1 MAAVKRLV
9 AVVAAA
15 CVLSAGCTYTKEEPG
30 LFREN
35 ASQSPT
41 VEQTALPAP
50 TNPKLPVAAEA
61 EWTTAEGLN
70 ISTRFAIHAV
80 RRVQDATVVD
90 WSVTPL
96 SAPGHGLGERLPSWV
111 DLGLSRSSEGD
122 INMFLLDPA
131 AGNVYRTLSHQ
142 SRRLFNRCLCTP
154 LWLAQQ
160 GLRIGETRL
169 LQATFPPLPDALGFV
184 DVDLINLAP
193 FAHIPVTPIGKVP
206 TATHPTELAR
216 PPATLRTTLAQQVF
230 RYRDEPRRVQRISI
244 DRVVA
249 SPGRTSLEWTITS
262 VTDQSTFVL
271 EPALSPIGGILPD
284 DVDVLDHD
292 VVSGPMIKPEGL
304 PASKPSKVSWMTTA
318 VAGRKAYECLCSPL
332 GLWAGSLRREGGH
345 ASVTSNYPAL
355 PPGTR
360 TISVILPGVAT
371 LSGIPVVEA
380 EDSAPRLGPPKPYA
394 SDAWD
399 YVSDDPPGGWTSS
412 QWPTPLPDTDQLKNY
427 RFFIEKLTRLP
438 GW

>member
-1 MAAVKRLV
+1 
-9 AVVAAA
+9 
-15 CVLSAGCTYTKEEPG
+15 
-30 LFREN
+30 
-35 ASQSPT
+35 
-41 VEQTALPAP
+41 
-50 TNPKLPVAAEA
+50 
-61 EWTTAEGLN
+61 
-70 ISTRFAIHAV
+70 
-80 RRVQDATVVD
+80 
-90 WSVTPL
+90 
-96 SAPGHGLGERLPSWV
+96 
-111 DLGLSRSSEGD
+111 
-122 INMFLLDPA
+122 
-131 AGNVYRTLSHQ
+131 
-142 SRRLFNRCLCTP
+142 
-154 LWLAQQ
+154 
-160 GLRIGETRL
+160 
-169 LQATFPPLPDALGFV
+169 LPDALGFV

-193 FAHIPVTPIGKVP
+193 FAHIPVTPIGEVP
-206 TATHPTELAR
+206 TATHPTDLAR
-216 PPATLRTTLAQQVF
+216 PPAALQTTLAQQVF

-271 EPALSPIGGILPD
+271 EPALSPIGGLLPD

-427 RFFIEKLTRLP
+427 RFFIEKVTRLP

>member
-1 MAAVKRLV
+1 
-9 AVVAAA
+9 
-15 CVLSAGCTYTKEEPG
+15 
-30 LFREN
+30 
-35 ASQSPT
+35 
-41 VEQTALPAP
+41 
-50 TNPKLPVAAEA
+50 
-61 EWTTAEGLN
+61 
-70 ISTRFAIHAV
+70 
-80 RRVQDATVVD
+80 
-90 WSVTPL
+90 
-96 SAPGHGLGERLPSWV
+96 
-111 DLGLSRSSEGD
+111 
-122 INMFLLDPA
+122 MFLLDPA
-131 AGNVYRTLSHQ
+131 AGKVYRTLSHQ

-332 GLWAGSLRREGGH
+332 GLWAGSLRRGGGH

-427 RFFIEKLTRLP
+427 RFFIEKVTRLP